1 MKKIRENEMY
11 RHFEIA
17 YVSKLCYLK
26 SKLLH
31 SVEITEIYSDR
42 DQKKKFRENSV
53 I

>member
-1 MKKIRENEMY
+1 MIPKIHWFHEN
-11 RHFEIA
+11 
-17 YVSKLCYLK
+17 YLLTK
-26 SKLLH
+26 YLLH